1 MKNPLETL
9 LDKYSITDILSDN
22 DIEEITVLRL
32 LVAEN
37 LIDLDN
43 YELTEEDVEDDD

>member
-9 LDKYSITDILSDN
+9 LDKYLLTDILSDN

-43 YELTEEDVEDDD
+43 YELTEDEVEDDD

>member
-1 MKNPLETL
+1 MKNPLDTL
-9 LDKYSITDILSDN
+9 LDKYSLLDILSDN

-32 LVAEN
+32 LIAEN

-43 YELTEEDVEDDD
+43 YELTEDDVEDDD